1 MASQQIRCL
10 TIEEQRLFLEQADKN
25 ANAKQFRLLLQTGL
39 RTGIGLT
46 WDNFDRVNRI
56 LIVDKS
62 LEYRHERGYWR
73 AAPPKTVAG
82 YRKIPLTEEAHNILM
97 SLYEKK
103 DTRKEALALD
113 QVLTFTDAIT
123 GLQREVRMKDLS
135 FVNFR
140 TGEPTKNSTY
150 DTNLY
155 KICDKAGIRP
165 FCMHALRHTFATR
178 CIERGVNPKS
188 VQKILGH
195 AHLSTTMDTYVHVT
209 DDSLEVAMKI
219 FEAV

>member
-1 MASQQIRCL
+1 MR
-10 TIEEQRLFLEQADKN
+10 K
-25 ANAKQFRLLLQTGL
+25 
-39 RTGIGLT
+39 RTP
-46 WDNFDRVNRI
+46 
-56 LIVDKS
+56 
-62 LEYRHERGYWR
+62 E
-73 AAPPKTVAG
+73 
-82 YRKIPLTEEAHNILM
+82 
-97 SLYEKK
+97 
-103 DTRKEALALD
+103 KEAPALD
-113 QVLTFTDAIT
+113 QVLTFTDVIT
-123 GLQREVRMKDLS
+123 GLQREVRMKDLI

-188 VQKILGH
+188 LQKILGH
-195 AHLSTTMDTYVHVT
+195 AHLSTTMDTYVHAT

>member
-1 MASQQIRCL
+1 M
-10 TIEEQRLFLEQADKN
+10 
-25 ANAKQFRLLLQTGL
+25 LLQTGL
-39 RTGIGLT
+39 RTGELIGLT

-56 LIVDKS
+56 LTVDKS

-73 AAPPKTVAG
+73 AAPLKTVVG
-82 YRKIPLTEEAHNILM
+82 YRKIPLTEEAYNILM

-103 DTRKEALALD
+103 DTRKEAPALD

-123 GLQREVRMKDLS
+123 GLQREVRMKDLI

-178 CIERGVNPKS
+178 CIERGV
-188 VQKILGH
+188 I
-195 AHLSTTMDTYVHVT
+195 
-209 DDSLEVAMKI
+209 
-219 FEAV
+219 